1 MERILLLLDD
11 LEDLLYCVPLLWGRL
26 RAALLSVT
34 PPAIACVTLLSL
46 PLLASS
52 TTGFGLLLGGAL
64 VAALPLARVRR
75 AAFTAQARPRA

>member
-1 MERILLLLDD
+1 MERILLLLDE

-26 RAALLSVT
+26 RATLLSAT

-52 TTGFGLLLGGAL
+52 ATGFGLLLGGAL

-75 AAFTAQARPRA
+75 AALTAQARQRA